1 MLPVTIEDLD
11 LSPPDGAFWKALR
24 NLAISA
30 LLVCAVA
37 LIVGFLVATSAHAE
51 PAHHG
56 SPGTAARV

>member
-1 MLPVTIEDLD
+1 MPPVTTEDLD

-30 LLVCAVA
+30 LVVCALA
-37 LIVGFLVATSAHAE
+37 LIVGFLAATSAHAE
-51 PAHHG
+51 SAHHG

>member
-1 MLPVTIEDLD
+1 MLPVTTEDLD

-30 LLVCAVA
+30 LVVCAVA
-37 LIVGFLVATSAHAE
+37 LIVGFLVAN
-51 PAHHG
+51 G